1 MVSARK
7 INISGHFDNVEN
19 QRNGYEVCIVPAG
32 IPMFFAGKVVLDGPD
47 GHTVHLLA
55 SLRRP
60 GGLHGVDPVVRVH
73 RKRFTI
79 APTRSR

>member
-1 MVSARK
+1 
-7 INISGHFDNVEN
+7 VEN
-19 QRNGYEVCIVPAG
+19 QPNKYDICLEPAR
-32 IPMFFAGKVVLDGPD
+32 IPMFFAGKVVLDD
-47 GHTVHLLA
+47 RDTHTLHLLT

-60 GGLHGVDPVVRVH
+60 GGPHGVGTVVPVH